1 MDEKTLNEFK
11 LKMENSLKVYVD
23 ELSRLR
29 TGRAS
34 PSLLEPVIVDAYNG
48 KMKISEL
55 ATVNIPEPKLLSIQ
69 VWDKGLVVNIE
80 KAIRDAGLGLNPI
93 IDGQIIRVPIPDL
106 TEERRL
112 ELTKVASQ
120 FSENAKIS
128 IRNIRRDAMDYIKN
142 EQKNNK
148 ISEDEEK
155 KIHDVIQNN
164 TDDKIKEID
173 SIYAD
178 KEKEIL
184 QI

>member
-1 MDEKTLNEFK
+1 M
-11 LKMENSLKVYVD
+11 
-23 ELSRLR
+23 
-29 TGRAS
+29 
-34 PSLLEPVIVDAYNG
+34 I
-48 KMKISEL
+48 
-55 ATVNIPEPKLLSIQ
+55 SIQ
-69 VWDKGLVVNIE
+69 VWDKGLVANVE
-80 KAIRDAGLGLNPI
+80 KAIRDADLGLNPT
-93 IDGQIIRVPIPDL
+93 IDGQIVRVPLPDL
-106 TEERRL
+106 TEERRQ
-112 ELTKVASQ
+112 ELSKVASQ
-120 FSENAKIS
+120 FSENAKVS

-155 KIHDVIQNN
+155 KLHDLIQKN

>member
-1 MDEKTLNEFK
+1 MDDKTLNEFNV
-11 LKMENSLKVYVD
+11 KMKSSLKVYID

-34 PSLLEPVIVDAYNG
+34 PLLLEPVIVDAYNG

-55 ATVNIPEPKLLSIQ
+55 ATVNVPEPKLLSIQ
-69 VWDKGLVVNIE
+69 VWDKGLVANVE
-80 KAIRDAGLGLNPI
+80 KAIRDADLGLNPT
-93 IDGQIIRVPIPDL
+93 IDGQIVRVPLPDL
-106 TEERRL
+106 TEERRQ

-128 IRNIRRDAMDYIKN
+128 IRNIRREAMDYIKN
-142 EQKNNK
+142 KQKNND

-155 KIHDVIQNN
+155 NLHDLIQKN

>member
-11 LKMENSLKVYVD
+11 VKMENSLKVYVD

-106 TEERRL
+106 TEERRQ

-155 KIHDVIQNN
+155 KLHDVIQNN

>member
-1 MDEKTLNEFK
+1 MDDKTLNEFNV
-11 LKMENSLKVYVD
+11 KMESSLKVYID

-55 ATVNIPEPKLLSIQ
+55 ATVNVPEPKLLSIQ
-69 VWDKGLVVNIE
+69 VWDKGLVANVE
-80 KAIRDAGLGLNPI
+80 KAIRDADLGLNPT
-93 IDGQIIRVPIPDL
+93 IDGQIVRVPLPDL
-106 TEERRL
+106 TEERRQ

-128 IRNIRRDAMDYIKN
+128 IRNIRREAMDYIKN
-142 EQKNNK
+142 KQKNND

-155 KIHDVIQNN
+155 NLHDLIQKN

>member
-1 MDEKTLNEFK
+1 
-11 LKMENSLKVYVD
+11 MESSLKVYID

-34 PSLLEPVIVDAYNG
+34 PLLLEPVIVDAYNG

-55 ATVNIPEPKLLSIQ
+55 ATVNVPEPKLLSIQ
-69 VWDKGLVVNIE
+69 VWDKGLVANVE
-80 KAIRDAGLGLNPI
+80 KAIRDADLGLNPT
-93 IDGQIIRVPIPDL
+93 IDGQIVRVPLPDL
-106 TEERRL
+106 TEERRQ
-112 ELTKVASQ
+112 ELTKVASK

-128 IRNIRRDAMDYIKN
+128 IRNIRREAMDYIKN
-142 EQKNNK
+142 KQKNND

-155 KIHDVIQNN
+155 NLHDLIQKN

>member
-1 MDEKTLNEFK
+1 MALSLTEYKE
-11 LKMENSLKVYVD
+11 KMESTLKIFND
-23 ELSRLR
+23 ELMRLR
-29 TGRAS
+29 TGRAT
-34 PSLLEPVIVDAYNG
+34 PSLLEPVFVEAYNS
-48 KMKISEL
+48 KMKLAEL
-55 ATVNIPEPKLLSIQ
+55 ATVNAPEPKLLTVQ
-69 VWDKGLVVNIE
+69 VWDKGLVANVE
-80 KAIRDAGLGLNPI
+80 KAIRDADLGLNPT
-93 IDGQIIRVPIPDL
+93 IDGQIVRVPLPDL
-106 TEERRL
+106 TEERRQ
-112 ELTKVASQ
+112 ELSKVASQ
-120 FSENAKIS
+120 FSENAKVS

-155 KIHDVIQNN
+155 KLHDLIQKN

>member
-11 LKMENSLKVYVD
+11 VKMENSLKVYVD

-80 KAIRDAGLGLNPI
+80 KAIKDAGLGLNPI

-155 KIHDVIQNN
+155 KLHDVIQNN

-178 KEKEIL
+178 KEKEIF
-184 QI
+184 

>member
-1 MDEKTLNEFK
+1 MDDKTLNEFK
-11 LKMENSLKVYVD
+11 VKMENSLKVYGD

-55 ATVNIPEPKLLSIQ
+55 ATVNVPEPKLLSIQ
-69 VWDKGLVVNIE
+69 VWDKGLVANVE
-80 KAIRDAGLGLNPI
+80 KAIRDADLGLNPT
-93 IDGQIIRVPIPDL
+93 IDGQIVRVPLPDL
-106 TEERRL
+106 TEERRQ
-112 ELTKVASQ
+112 ELSKVASQ
-120 FSENAKIS
+120 FSENAKVS

-155 KIHDVIQNN
+155 KLHDVIQNN